1 MRNIGCLLRY
11 QAAVLLIFL
20 GENSFSAME
29 MDHEHTSKM
38 SPETHGSMHKA
49 SHHPPITIMG
59 GNFHKKGE
67 FMLSFRFMRMEMKK
81 NQKNGKELS
90 DYQIIS
96 HPNPFSMGNMASN
109 LSVVPKKMNMEMG
122 MMGLMY
128 GFSDRINGMLMLNY
142 INKHM
147 LLNTY
152 SPVPDLPCIK
162 IYPSPPECRS
172 LLGSFTTSSSGLSHF
187 SSSILIKLKETNTS
201 RWQIE
206 LNLMKSLGKKNK
218 KGEVLSPMNNRL
230 DLILPY
236 SMQTGD
242 KGTRLISGLTYI
254 NNSLEWSYG
263 FQAKINRVIEKKEWN
278 YGNNHLINAWIQKD
292 FFLNTSLSFRYSYFN
307 EDKIRG
313 RDLLILAP
321 VQTSNPSNYGG
332 RSSEIGIGLNGL
344 INHKEKSH
352 SNRIGLELIFP
363 VEQNLNGLQMQKEWS
378 IQLGYQTSF

>member
-1 MRNIGCLLRY
+1 MKNIVCLLRC
-11 QAAVLLIFL
+11 QVAVLLIFL

-38 SPETHGSMHKA
+38 SPGTHGSMHKA
-49 SHHPPITIMG
+49 SHHPPIAIMG

-96 HPNPFSMGNMASN
+96 HPNPFSMGNMASY

-128 GFSDRINGMLMLNY
+128 GFSDRVNGMLMLNY
-142 INKHM
+142 TNKQM

-187 SSSILIKLKETNTS
+187 SSSILIKLREKNKS

-206 LNLMKSLGKKNK
+206 FSLMKSLGEKNK
-218 KGEVLSPMNNRL
+218 KGEVLSPMNNRMN
-230 DLILPY
+230 LILPY
-236 SMQTGD
+236 SMQLGD

-254 NNSLEWSYG
+254 NNSLHWSYG
-263 FQAKINRVIEKKEWN
+263 LQAKINKVIENKEWN
-278 YGNNHLINAWIQKD
+278 YGDSYLINAWIQKD
-292 FFLNTSLSFRYSYFN
+292 FFLNTSLSMRYSHFN
-307 EDKIRG
+307 ENKIKG

-332 RSSEIGIGLNGL
+332 KSSEIGIGLNRL
-344 INHKEKSH
+344 INVKKKDH
-352 SNRIGLELIFP
+352 SNILALELIFP
-363 VEQNLNGLQMQKEWS
+363 LEQNLNGLQMQKEWS

>member
-1 MRNIGCLLRY
+1 MKNIVCLLRF
-11 QAAVLLIFL
+11 QVALLLIFL

-38 SPETHGSMHKA
+38 SPGTHGSMHKA
-49 SHHPPITIMG
+49 SHHPPIAIMG

-96 HPNPFSMGNMASN
+96 HPNPFSMGNMASY

-128 GFSDRINGMLMLNY
+128 GFSDRVNGMLMLNY
-142 INKHM
+142 TNKQM

-187 SSSILIKLKETNTS
+187 SSSILIKLREKNKS

-206 LNLMKSLGKKNK
+206 FSLMKSLGEKNK
-218 KGEVLSPMNNRL
+218 KGEVLSPMNNRMN
-230 DLILPY
+230 LILPY
-236 SMQTGD
+236 SMQLGD

-254 NNSLEWSYG
+254 NNSLHWSYG
-263 FQAKINRVIEKKEWN
+263 LQAKINKVIDNKEWN
-278 YGNNHLINAWIQKD
+278 YGDSYLINAWIQKD
-292 FFLNTSLSFRYSYFN
+292 FFLNTSLSMRYSHFN
-307 EDKIRG
+307 ENKIKG

-332 RSSEIGIGLNGL
+332 KSSEIGIGLNRL
-344 INHKEKSH
+344 INVKKKDH
-352 SNRIGLELIFP
+352 SNILALELIFP
-363 VEQNLNGLQMQKEWS
+363 LEQNLNGLQMQKEWS